1 MVKHIED
8 TNYYWMLCGVGRWM
22 GMWRKGRWA
31 QAESLFIESML
42 IQQIQSRLFHMKLMS
57 CALYTSWAGTCQL
70 EETQSIKL
78 GRKEDKPFLK
88 KGFYFEITCF
98 LCFFQTWNISNQS
111 NLDWCTCS
119 WSSEDFSPLKCLQL
133 SHVIANCCRSRFLLT
148 AWFGETSHNN
158 VLSWAAVFQMS
169 SEVIKMQIHSS
180 KSPLI
185 LTATVSYWY
194 SQTKNWYLNWSTGF
208 GPFSCRKY
216 WVWLD
221 QV

>member
-1 MVKHIED
+1 MCFI
-8 TNYYWMLCGVGRWM
+8 YIMGR
-22 GMWRKGRWA
+22 
-31 QAESLFIESML
+31 
-42 IQQIQSRLFHMKLMS
+42 
-57 CALYTSWAGTCQL
+57 
-70 EETQSIKL
+70 EETAR
-78 GRKEDKPFLK
+78 RKEDKHFLK
-88 KGFYFEITCF
+88 KGFYFKITCF

-119 WSSEDFSPLKCLQL
+119 WSSEEFSPLKCLQL
-133 SHVIANCCRSRFLLT
+133 SHVSANCCRSTFLLT

-194 SQTKNWYLNWSTGF
+194 WTDPLGSGHFLEF
-208 GPFSCRKY
+208 GWIRFSFFYIYECMEYK
-216 WVWLD
+216 
-221 QV
+221 